1 MYRIQTKGYNPKEKV
16 VIANNYLLPKIREQV
31 KFKEGEIVIPDETL
45 NYIIDNHCEKEEGVR
60 NMKRCLEIIH
70 TKMNLYRLMRP
81 GSNLFG
87 DQMTLKV
94 EFPFKVTK
102 EVVDNLIKK
111 NELVGHSSFSSMYV

>member
-111 NELVGHSSFSSMYV
+111 NELAGHSSFSSMYV